1 MYAEAQLLAGAKK
14 LALFT
19 AGAASQKYMNAL
31 ADQQEVMA
39 DLADIIIQVYA
50 LESALLASPQAAG
63 AQIAPGRT
71 AVAMVRLY
79 AAKAMDI
86 VELASRRIVAAV
98 AEGDTLRVQLAI
110 CRRLAKRQ
118 PQDVY
123 AALPRNRPPPNR
135 IRSLDLEQK
144 RRDGNDGQN
153 YKTIAGQM
161 QRRKKLE
168 NKARVNGKTE
178 RFRGQRHRVIRT
190 DGRTT

>member
-1 MYAEAQLLAGAKK
+1 MLVSAKK

-31 ADQQEVMA
+31 AEQQEVMA

-50 LESALLASPQAAG
+50 LESALLRARKLRSRNLPLSNPAE
-63 AQIAPGRT
+63 
-71 AVAMVRLY
+71 AMVQLY

-110 CRRLAKRQ
+110 CRRLAKRA

-123 AALPRNRPPPNR
+123 AC
-135 IRSLDLEQK
+135 S
-144 RRDGNDGQN
+144 
-153 YKTIAGQM
+153 
-161 QRRKKLE
+161 RKISGHLVE
-168 NKARVNGKTE
+168 YGVWT
-178 RFRGQRHRVIRT
+178 
-190 DGRTT
+190 